1 MKKNKGTL
9 AVIGSGISGLA
20 SAYLAQLNG
29 YQVHLFEKASYFG
42 GHTHTIDITLQGQT
56 FPVDTGFL
64 VHNDKTY
71 PNLVQLFSN
80 LGVEV
85 VASDMSLSIQIL
97 GQGLEWGGKDLAS
110 VFAQKRNLLYPP
122 FYRMLLDIMRFNKNA
137 QSLLSLC
144 ENSTQITLRDLLEE
158 QKFSA
163 EMRDWY
169 IVPMAAAIWS
179 TPAEK
184 ILDFPAATFLRFCIN
199 HHLLQVEGRPQWKTV
214 KGGARVYVEKMLAEI
229 SEKSLDCAVLSATRQ
244 PTGVLLTTEKGDF
257 KFDKVLFATH
267 ADQTLKILKD
277 ASEMENKILSQF
289 HFQKNQA
296 IVHLDSSFLP
306 QRKKIWSAWNY
317 VSSPDQKNVSVSYL
331 INQLQPLPTTLPV
344 LVTLNPH
351 KPVAQDLLLK
361 TISYHHPVFTPD
373 SIAAQSQMDQIQER
387 NNTFFAGAWMGYGF
401 HEDGL
406 KAALRVAQVLK
417 LNIPWSVV
425 YE

>member
-1 MKKNKGTL
+1 
-9 AVIGSGISGLA
+9 
-20 SAYLAQLNG
+20 
-29 YQVHLFEKASYFG
+29 
-42 GHTHTIDITLQGQT
+42 
-56 FPVDTGFL
+56 
-64 VHNDKTY
+64 
-71 PNLVQLFSN
+71 
-80 LGVEV
+80 GVEV

-373 SIAAQSQMDQIQER
+373 SIAAQSQMDQIQGR